1 MIFGRSNK
9 DSVKCDVCSSKVE
22 EKFSFCPYC
31 GSNLI
36 DKEKEERDFGFL
48 GKKDAPE
55 NNLQENNL
63 TFADK
68 MINNVINSVMK
79 NMMKQLKQSDPQVV
93 TELDNAEIRSLPN
106 GLRIKIV
113 PHKNSQNNPAPHKEK
128 LNVINSEQ
136 IKKMEKLPRQIAKS
150 SVKRLSNKVVYELLT
165 PGVSSL
171 SDIFISKTESG
182 YEVKA
187 IGNKKVYTNSLSIEL
202 PLKSYAISKD
212 KILLEFKAI

>member
-1 MIFGRSNK
+1 
-9 DSVKCDVCSSKVE
+9 
-22 EKFSFCPYC
+22 
-31 GSNLI
+31 
-36 DKEKEERDFGFL
+36 
-48 GKKDAPE
+48 
-55 NNLQENNL
+55 
-63 TFADK
+63 

-79 NMMKQLKQSDPQVV
+79 NMMKQLKQNDPQVV
-93 TELDNAEIRSLPN
+93 TELENAEIRSLPN
-106 GLRIKIV
+106 GLRIRIA
-113 PHKNSQNNPAPHKEK
+113 PPRNSQNNPAPQKEK

-136 IKKMEKLPRQIAKS
+136 IKKMENLPRQTAKS
-150 SVKRLSNKVVYELLT
+150 SVKRLSNKVIYELLT

-212 KILLEFKAI
+212 KILLEFKTI